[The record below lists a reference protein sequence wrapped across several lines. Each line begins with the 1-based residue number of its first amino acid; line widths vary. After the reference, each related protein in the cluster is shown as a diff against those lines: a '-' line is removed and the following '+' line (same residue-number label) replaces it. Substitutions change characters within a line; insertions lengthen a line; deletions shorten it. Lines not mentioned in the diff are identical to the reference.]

1 MLTLQGKNGQANV
14 YTDLIDDNTIGQVIN
29 MLNQPIT
36 ENARLAIMP
45 DVHLGSGATIGTTIQ
60 LYNEQHSWKVSPN
73 VVGVDIGCS
82 MYNYKLN
89 VKVGDIDLAML
100 DRVVHE
106 QVPVGFDIH
115 TKDPN
120 RKLTRKLINDLTF
133 KVKNEERIHK
143 SLGTLGGG
151 NHFIE
156 VAQDEEGFLWLTV
169 HSGSRSLGLLVA
181 NHHQKKAEF
190 AMYDTSKQQKEL
202 IAQLVAQGRQQEI
215 ETELQKLKQTQ
226 VAVNGT
232 DKHLAYLTGDLLA
245 DYLHDMELTQEYS
258 HYNREYMLNNI
269 VKELPVSVLD
279 QFESMHNFVDTKAG
293 IIRKGATSANK
304 GERLIIPLNMRD
316 GSLICVGKGN
326 SDWNCSAPHGAG
338 RILSRSQATAQ
349 LSYQD
354 YQDSMK
360 GIYTSSLNRSN
371 IDESPMAYKPMNAIV
386 DNIGDTVDII
396 HHLKP
401 VYNRKA

>member
-73 VVGVDIGCS
+73 VVGVDIGCG
-82 MYNYKLN
+82 MYSYKLN
-89 VKVGDIDLAML
+89 AKVGRINLETL
-100 DRVVHE
+100 DQVVHDT
-106 QVPVGFDIH
+106 VPVGFDIH
-115 TKDPN
+115 EKDPA
-120 RKLTRKLINDLTF
+120 RLLTGGMVRNLTF

-156 VAQDEEGFLWLTV
+156 MAQDEEGFLWLTV

-215 ETELQKLKQTQ
+215 ETELQKLKKTQ

-232 DKHLAYLTGDLLA
+232 DKQLAYLTGDLLA
-245 DYLHDMELTQEYS
+245 DYLHDMSIAQEYAS
-258 HYNREYMLNNI
+258 LNRKSMLDFI
-269 VKELPVSVLD
+269 VHKLNVSILD
-279 QFESMHNFVDTKAG
+279 RFDSMHNFVDTKAG